1 MEKIIDPFTN
11 ISEVQLQPNTAWGV
25 ESMDNLGG
33 ISSGGGTKVFR
44 FSQEA
49 GFWIGAERFAS
60 APFRVDMQGNVTA
73 TSATFPNLVTLTVFK
88 QASIPTSLA
97 IGDLWFDTD
106 DNNKLYRAGSVGA
119 DQITSGEWEL
129 VTSQGV
135 QVFAQDGIPTSVNVG
150 DLWYDTNDN
159 NKVYRAASAGA
170 DQITAGEW
178 ELVNDLRA
186 ADALLKATSG
196 QTLSGTIEV
205 GESNIKIDGANKRI
219 VINDGTRDII
229 LIGYQSGGF

>member
-11 ISEVQLQPNTAWGV
+11 IQEVQLQPNTAWGV
-25 ESMDNLGG
+25 ESLENLGG

-49 GFWIGAERFAS
+49 GFWIGAERFAN
-60 APFRVDMQGNVTA
+60 APFKVDMQGNITA
-73 TSATFPNLVTLTVFK
+73 TSATFPNLITLTVFK
-88 QASIPTSLA
+88 QAAIPTSLA

-119 DQITSGEWEL
+119 DAIATGEWEL

-186 ADALLKATSG
+186 ADAILKAGSS
-196 QTLSGTIEV
+196 QTLSGDILV
-205 GESNIKIDGANKRI
+205 GSSSVKIDGANGRI
-219 VINDGTRDII
+219 VINDGSNNRIV
-229 LIGYQSGGF
+229 IGNV